1 MLEMEGGVYLDTD
14 VVFVHPLPGG
24 SAASAV
30 GIESGAGGAPGRSQ
44 EHLTTG
50 GNGGGG
56 GNGGAGGNGGG
67 GGDGGGGGGA
77 SWSEGAVLCNA
88 VMAFEAGAPF
98 VRRAL
103 RSFVTDYVPLSPGLS
118 FEVRPPNYHP
128 YPRPLLR

>member
-1 MLEMEGGVYLDTD
+1 MLEREGGVYLDTD

-30 GIESGAGGAPGRSQ
+30 GIESGAGGAPGRSR

-56 GNGGAGGNGGG
+56 G
-67 GGDGGGGGGA
+67 GGGGGGA

-103 RSFVTDYVPLSPGLS
+103 RSFVSDYVPLSPGLS
-118 FEVRPPNYHP
+118 FEVTLPNYHP